1 MGNNTKPA
9 KSESR
14 TLLHGIATTLN
25 ELVVR
30 EHQILQ
36 DELRQLSTLI
46 KDAIS
51 TLDTSFKQI
60 NENASAQ
67 TKLVSS
73 ITDILKNI
81 DQSIPREIDEINKV
95 SEQIDKN
102 VATAVRSLQFEDI
115 IQQLAAHSS
124 NRASQ
129 IEQLFKK
136 LGENLA
142 ILKTID
148 ENDMAQIEQVI
159 QAMQSDME
167 DFRRAVE
174 KDNPVK
180 QASMGEGKIELF

>member
-1 MGNNTKPA
+1 MGNETKPA

-14 TLLHGIATTLN
+14 ILLHDIATTLN

-36 DELRQLSTLI
+36 DELKQLSTLI
-46 KDAIS
+46 KDAIN

-60 NENASAQ
+60 NQNSSEQ
-67 TKLVSS
+67 TRIASS
-73 ITDILKNI
+73 ITDKFRNT
-81 DQSIPREIDEINKV
+81 DQSIPGEIDELNKV

-102 VATAVRSLQFEDI
+102 VAKAVRSLQFEDI

-124 NRASQ
+124 NRANQ
-129 IEQLFKK
+129 IEQLFRK

-148 ENDMAQIEQVI
+148 QNDMVRIEQVI
-159 QAMQSDME
+159 MAMQSDME

>member
-1 MGNNTKPA
+1 MGKDTKPA
-9 KSESR
+9 KYESR
-14 TLLHGIATTLN
+14 NLLHDIATTLN

-36 DELRQLSTLI
+36 DELNQLSTLI
-46 KDAIS
+46 KDAIC
-51 TLDTSFKQI
+51 TLDKSFKQI
-60 NENASAQ
+60 NVNASEQ
-67 TKLVSS
+67 TKIASS
-73 ITDILKNI
+73 ITEIFRKN
-81 DQSIPREIDEINKV
+81 DQSIPREIDELGKV

-102 VATAVRSLQFEDI
+102 VAAAIRSLQFEDI

-124 NRASQ
+124 NRAGQ

-136 LGENLA
+136 LGDNLA

-148 ENDMAQIEQVI
+148 ENDVAQIEQII

>member
-1 MGNNTKPA
+1 MGTKTKPA
-9 KSESR
+9 KSGSR
-14 TLLHGIATTLN
+14 ALLHDIATTLN

-30 EHQILQ
+30 EHQVLQ
-36 DELRQLSTLI
+36 DELKQLSKLI

-51 TLDTSFKQI
+51 TLDRSFRQI
-60 NENASAQ
+60 NDSATEQ
-67 TKLVSS
+67 TKLASS
-73 ITDILKNI
+73 ITDIFKQA
-81 DQSIPREIDEINKV
+81 DRSIPVEINELNKI
-95 SEQIDKN
+95 SEKIDKN
-102 VATAVRSLQFEDI
+102 VAAAIRSLQFEDI

-136 LGENLA
+136 LGENLVK
-142 ILKTID
+142 LKDVD
-148 ENDMAQIEQVI
+148 ENDTARIEQVI

>member
-1 MGNNTKPA
+1 MGTNTKPE
-9 KSESR
+9 KSKSR
-14 TLLHGIATTLN
+14 TLLHDIAATLN
-25 ELVVR
+25 GLVVR

-36 DELRQLSTLI
+36 DELKQLSTLI
-46 KDAIS
+46 KDAIG
-51 TLDTSFKQI
+51 TLDRSFKQI
-60 NENASAQ
+60 NDNASAQ
-67 TKLVSS
+67 TKLASS
-73 ITDILKNI
+73 ITDKFREI
-81 DQSIPREIDEINKV
+81 DQSIPREIDELSKI

-102 VATAVRSLQFEDI
+102 VAAAIRSLQFEDI

-124 NRASQ
+124 NRAGQ

-148 ENDMAQIEQVI
+148 ENDMVQIEQVI